1 MTTPLRNWAG
11 NVDFRARRLHR
22 PGSLAELRSL
32 VAGSDR
38 IRVLG
43 TGHSF
48 NRIADTTG
56 DLVSV
61 AGLPPVLEVDR
72 AAGTVTVS
80 AALRYGDLV
89 GELDRAGFA
98 LHNLGSLPHISV
110 AGACATGTH
119 GSGPTNGNLGT
130 SVAAL
135 ELVTADGDLVTLRRD
150 ADGEDFLGAV
160 VGLGALGVV
169 TRLTLDLV
177 PTFEIAQY
185 VYDDLPRDR
194 LDTHAAEIL
203 GAGYSV
209 SLFTDFTGPRI
220 NQVWVKRR
228 VDAIGAGAG
237 AGAVEPY
244 WHGATLAAEPRHPVP
259 GMSAVHCTEQLG
271 VPGPW
276 HARLPHFRLDFT
288 PSSGEELQS
297 EYFLPA
303 EHLVAA
309 LAALDGIADRIAA
322 VLQISEI
329 RTIAADE
336 LWLSPSHRRDSVAL
350 HFTWVKE
357 TEAVMPVLAA
367 IEERLAPYAP
377 RPHWGK
383 VFVTPPGQLR
393 DRYDRYADFAKL
405 THRYDPT
412 GKFRNEMLDRYFPTA
427 G

>member
-1 MTTPLRNWAG
+1 MTSPLRNWAG

-22 PGSLAELRSL
+22 PGSVDELRAL

-38 IRVLG
+38 IRALG

-48 NRIADTTG
+48 NQIADTTG
-56 DLVSV
+56 DLVSL

-89 GELDRAGFA
+89 GELDRAGLA

-119 GSGPTNGNLGT
+119 GSGPGNGNLAAA
-130 SVAAL
+130 VAAL
-135 ELVTADGDLVTLRRD
+135 ELVTADGELVTLRRGD
-150 ADGEDFLGAV
+150 ADFAGAV

-177 PTFEIAQY
+177 PAFDLAQY
-185 VYDDLPRDR
+185 VYDDLPRPEFDAHP
-194 LDTHAAEIL
+194 DEIL

-209 SLFTDFTGPRI
+209 SLFTDWTGPLV
-220 NQVWVKRR
+220 NQVWRKRR
-228 VDAIGAGAG
+228 VDGSDPAPA
-237 AGAVEPY
+237 EPHWY
-244 WHGATLAAEPRHPVP
+244 SATLATEPRHPVP

-276 HARLPHFRLDFT
+276 HARLPHFRLEFT

-297 EYFLPA
+297 EYFVPR
-303 EHLVAA
+303 EHLVGA
-309 LAALDGIADRIAA
+309 LRALDGIADRIAP

-329 RTIAADE
+329 RTVAADE
-336 LWLSPSHRRDSVAL
+336 LWLSPSYRRESAAV
-350 HFTWVKE
+350 HFTWVK
-357 TEAVMPVLAA
+357 TDAVLPVLAA
-367 IEERLAPYAP
+367 VEERLAGYAA

-383 VFVTPPGQLR
+383 LFGVPPEALR
-393 DRYDRYADFAKL
+393 ERYERYADFAEL
-405 THRYDPT
+405 VGRYDPT
-412 GKFRNEMLDRYFPTA
+412 GKFRNEMLDRYFPAA